1 MQLRSFKRFRME
13 IDLRGRVFETP
24 PLASEFRA
32 CAWNHTL
39 LDAHTTAHYLSF
51 RHHEDAEIFE
61 SFRTY
66 KGCRQV
72 MEHVFG
78 KAGFVPEATW
88 VIAYLPA
95 GAVQP
100 TYCAG
105 IQGGIDAQG
114 LGVIHNVGVAPEFRH
129 RGLGRQCV
137 LRALAGFQKKGVSR
151 VHLEVTASN
160 ETALGLYRKLGFV
173 PVKVIYKASR

>member
-1 MQLRSFKRFRME
+1 MQLRSFKRFHME
-13 IDLRGRVFETP
+13 IDLRGRNFEIP
-24 PLASEFRA
+24 PLAPEFRA
-32 CAWNHTL
+32 CAWNPSL
-39 LDAHTTAHYLSF
+39 LDAHATAHYLSF
-51 RHHEDAEIFE
+51 RHHPDAKIFE
-61 SFRTY
+61 SFQTY

-78 KAGFVPEATW
+78 KAGFVPDATW
-88 VIAYLPA
+88 LIIHLPP

-105 IQGGIDAQG
+105 IQGTIDAQG
-114 LGVIHNVGVAPEFRH
+114 LGAIQNVGVIPEFRH

-137 LRALAGFQKKGVSR
+137 LRALEGFRKAGVPR

-160 ETALGLYRKLGFV
+160 ETALGLYRNIGFV
-173 PVKVIYKASR
+173 PVKVVYKPGR